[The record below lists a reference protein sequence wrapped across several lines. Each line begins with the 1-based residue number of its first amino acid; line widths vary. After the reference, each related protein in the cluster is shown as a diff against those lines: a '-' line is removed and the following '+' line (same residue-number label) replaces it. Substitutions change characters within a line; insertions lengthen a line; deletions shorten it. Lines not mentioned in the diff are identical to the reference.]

1 MRAADVLGAL
11 GKPYAVVG
19 GIAVSALVA
28 PRSTADVDLAIAVAD
43 DDEAESVARSFATAG
58 YRIDSLLEGV

>member
-1 MRAADVLGAL
+1 MTRLEGALVRAADVLGAL

-28 PRSTADVDLAIAVAD
+28 VRNAHRGRDLSAGLSKLRSRGA
-43 DDEAESVARSFATAG
+43 F
-58 YRIDSLLEGV
+58 